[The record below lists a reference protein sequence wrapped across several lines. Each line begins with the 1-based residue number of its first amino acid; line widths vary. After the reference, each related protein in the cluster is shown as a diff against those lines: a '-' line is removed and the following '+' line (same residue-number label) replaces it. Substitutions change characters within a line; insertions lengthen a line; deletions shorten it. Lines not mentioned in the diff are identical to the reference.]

1 MSEVPQDTKLL
12 NTHHGFLVFIGFDTS
27 DKEWFALAEG
37 VHEGLQG
44 LLEL

>member
-1 MSEVPQDTKLL
+1 MVKRRAAYHGLL
-12 NTHHGFLVFIGFDTS
+12 ELVGFDTS
-27 DKEWFALAEG
+27 DKEGIALAQR

>member
-1 MSEVPQDTKLL
+1 MQLHKGKKKAAY
-12 NTHHGFLVFIGFDTS
+12 HRFLILVGFDTS
-27 DKEWFALAEG
+27 DKEGIALAQS